1 MKVAFNLITLSLFFC
16 LPFISAGQKVRYS
29 LPEVHAIISK
39 FNIIGQVKDD
49 ILIWKTPD
57 GKPKKSE
64 IIIYDKDM
72 HVKKRVKTNI
82 LQYDEQYNVALINR
96 NDSFEVIYQYL
107 NENTYLC
114 KRAIFNEEGKCLAFQ
129 TIDSIRVEAGTGLND
144 YAYNI
149 ITSRNKKTFALIKF
163 ISASPGVIDIDYKY
177 FGFDNMHSDYQLLPF
192 YVNTSSINGLMLNED
207 GNLFLALSKQENQT
221 YMLTMYRI
229 NLNNNHTINSL
240 KQLDYGSL
248 MNESFNIS
256 EYHGNYTV
264 CAGFEADSTK
274 GIFLWQFNTD
284 LADVQHDTIIT
295 SKLLQDSVLKKLENF
310 QMTVY
315 QNKDQMNLFIKSI
328 NKPVK
333 DTIVEYKT
341 IDYHDYNIGY
351 DTIGFSFKDYLA
363 YPYEYE
369 EYTIPVSKPKPETLK
384 FFSITLGTQKDI
396 KSVQPFTGE
405 LDKGIT
411 SLINEA
417 AIFQTTGRY
426 NILFDQYQGNKN
438 ITGHIVLSNDNEFQY
453 GHLIIMN
460 LKYRLLI
467 NKAVQ
472 IDPHNIIAPCLY
484 KNKIVFARIVLD

>member
-1 MKVAFNLITLSLFFC
+1 
-16 LPFISAGQKVRYS
+16 
-29 LPEVHAIISK
+29 
-39 FNIIGQVKDD
+39 
-49 ILIWKTPD
+49 
-57 GKPKKSE
+57 
-64 IIIYDKDM
+64 M

-82 LQYDEQYNVALINR
+82 LQYGEQYNVAFINR
-96 NDSFEVIYQYL
+96 NNSFEVIYQYL
-107 NENTYLC
+107 NEGAYFC
-114 KRAIFNEEGKCLAFQ
+114 KRAVFNEVGKCINFQ
-129 TIDSIRVEAGTGLND
+129 AIDSMPAEAGAGLND

-149 ITSRNKKTFALIKF
+149 ITSRNKKAFALVKF
-163 ISASPGVIDIDYKY
+163 ISASPGIIDIDYKY
-177 FGFDNMHSDYQLLPF
+177 FGFDNMHSDSQHLPF
-192 YVNTSSINGLMLNED
+192 YVNTSSINSLMLNED

-221 YMLTMYRI
+221 YMLMMYRI

-240 KQLDYGSL
+240 KRLDYGSL

-264 CAGFEADSTK
+264 CAGFEVDSTK
-274 GIFLWQFNTD
+274 GIFLWQFNSD

-295 SKLLQDSVLKKLENF
+295 SKLLQDSILKKLENF

-333 DTIVEYKT
+333 DSVSTYKK
-341 IDYHDYNIGY
+341 INYYGYYSDYDKVGISYF
-351 DTIGFSFKDYLA
+351 GFNDFLA
-363 YPYEYE
+363 YPYDHET
-369 EYTIPVSKPKPETLK
+369 YTIPAAMPKPETLK
-384 FFSITLGTQKDI
+384 FFSITLGNKKDI

-438 ITGHIVLSNDNEFQY
+438 ITDHIELSNDNEFQY

-484 KNKIVFARIVLD
+484 KNKMVFARIVLD